1 MKKSSYIF
9 IFLCFIPLLIWRD
22 FTPNNE
28 LKYLSIADEAIRN
41 GHFFTFWNH
50 NTIYADKPPLY
61 FWIIMLGK
69 WLLGDHYMFFL
80 GLFSLIPA
88 LVIVKIMD
96 TWVKPTLLPIYLNSA
111 GITLMT
117 TGLFVGSAIVLRMD
131 MLMCMFITLALYTF
145 YKIYSGVYTKKDPLK
160 LPVFIFLA
168 VFSKGPVG
176 LLVPLI
182 SIVSF
187 LIIKKQISKINQY
200 LGWKQWSI
208 FLGLCVIWFTA
219 VYSEGG
225 KSYLYN
231 LLFHQTINRAV
242 DAFDHKAPWWY
253 YLKTISYMLAPWT
266 LFYLITIITGVKKQ
280 LINTDLKK
288 FFLTIIVIT
297 FITLSLFS
305 AKLDIYLLPIY
316 PFITYL
322 TFTLLPGLNKK
333 FISIGIAIPTL
344 LLTLALPS
352 LWIASSYTS
361 VSIPQTTIFLITTL
375 ILTLFSIYT
384 LYNLWQ
390 KRLIRATNSLSTGI
404 FLTILSGSLAI
415 SGLNQ
420 YLGLRKI
427 CQKAE
432 TIAYENGIKNYYYFQ
447 FRSGENI
454 DVYLKQEIHKI
465 DISHLNSLLDKQKFI
480 LFVKNKDKI
489 RNSNLNNILMNRK
502 SYIVGNY
509 SIVIF

>member
-1 MKKSSYIF
+1 M
-9 IFLCFIPLLIWRD
+9 
-22 FTPNNE
+22 
-28 LKYLSIADEAIRN
+28 
-41 GHFFTFWNH
+41 
-50 NTIYADKPPLY
+50 
-61 FWIIMLGK
+61 
-69 WLLGDHYMFFL
+69 
-80 GLFSLIPA
+80 
-88 LVIVKIMD
+88 V
-96 TWVKPTLLPIYLNSA
+96 
-111 GITLMT
+111 
-117 TGLFVGSAIVLRMD
+117 
-131 MLMCMFITLALYTF
+131 
-145 YKIYSGVYTKKDPLK
+145 
-160 LPVFIFLA
+160 
-168 VFSKGPVG
+168 
-176 LLVPLI
+176 
-182 SIVSF
+182 
-187 LIIKKQISKINQY
+187 
-200 LGWKQWSI
+200 
-208 FLGLCVIWFTA
+208 
-219 VYSEGG
+219 
-225 KSYLYN
+225 
-231 LLFHQTINRAV
+231 QTINRAV

-280 LINTDLKK
+280 LKNTDLKK